1 MSKRTTKSYQLN
13 QHDQQRTRFRRR
25 VFVLGFAGV
34 LLTVILG
41 AFALRPN
48 AQGGLSPS
56 TASLDKSKGAAD
68 APVVVMEYGD
78 FQCPA
83 CRQFTVDAKRRLED
97 EYVSKGQVRFVFRNF
112 AFLGAE
118 SQWAAEAA
126 ECAND
131 QGRFWDYYDKIFK
144 EQNGENVGTFG
155 KDNLKRFATDLSLD
169 TGQFNACLDSGKYT
183 AKVRQET
190 REGELAGVRGTPT
203 IFVNDKLINKA
214 SNYVVL
220 QQAIEALLDE

>member
-1 MSKRTTKSYQLN
+1 MSKRTLKSYRVDQRS
-13 QHDQQRTRFRRR
+13 QQRTHVRRR
-25 VFVLGFAGV
+25 ALVLGFAGV

-97 EYVSKGQVRFVFRNF
+97 DYVSKGQVRFVFRNF

-144 EQNGENVGTFG
+144 EQNGENVGTFV
-155 KDNLKRFATDLSLD
+155 KENLKRFAADLSLD

-183 AKVRQET
+183 DKVRQET
-190 REGELAGVRGTPT
+190 REGQLAGVRGTPT

-220 QQAIEALLDE
+220 QKAIEALLD

>member
-1 MSKRTTKSYQLN
+1 MSKRTLKSYRVDQRS
-13 QHDQQRTRFRRR
+13 QQRTHVRRR
-25 VFVLGFAGV
+25 ALVLGAAGV
-34 LLTVILG
+34 LLVVIFG
-41 AFALRPN
+41 AFVLRPN

-97 EYVSKGQVRFVFRNF
+97 DYVSKGQVRFVFRNF

-126 ECAND
+126 ECANA

-144 EQNGENVGTFG
+144 EQNGENVGTFV
-155 KDNLKRFATDLSLD
+155 KENLKRFAADLSLD

-183 AKVRQET
+183 DKVRQET
-190 REGELAGVRGTPT
+190 REGQLAGVRGTPT
-203 IFVNDKLINKA
+203 IFVNDRLVNKGA
-214 SNYVVL
+214 NYAVL
-220 QQAIEALLDE
+220 KQAIEVLLDQ

>member
-1 MSKRTTKSYQLN
+1 MSKRTLKSYRVDQRS
-13 QHDQQRTRFRRR
+13 QQRTHVRRR
-25 VFVLGFAGV
+25 ALVLGFAGV

-97 EYVSKGQVRFVFRNF
+97 DYVSKGQVRFVFRNF

-131 QGRFWDYYDKIFK
+131 QGRLWDYYDKIFK
-144 EQNGENVGTFG
+144 EQNGENVGTFV
-155 KDNLKRFATDLSLD
+155 KENLKRFAADLSLD

-183 AKVRQET
+183 DKVRQET
-190 REGELAGVRGTPT
+190 REGQLAGVRGTPT

-220 QQAIEALLDE
+220 QKAIEALLD